1 MVSRQLNLFQCWN
14 EPLTVFT
21 PPTFDMGV
29 IRSLFKKGVGTEIIA
44 SDSPPNCGM
53 DVIAIIYRN
62 WKEVMMKRKCEQSCV
77 WQDVQGANPLVIN
90 LCHVSFVRANIGN
103 EKQTADK
110 SPPTN
115 QPTLGDPL
123 QICSLDKSNQ
133 NPPTHRTTCLSTF

>member
-53 DVIAIIYRN
+53 DVIPIICRN
-62 WKEVMMKRKCEQSCV
+62 CRDVMMKRKCEQSCV
-77 WQDVQGANPLVIN
+77 WQDVQGANSLVIN
-90 LCHVSFVRANIGN
+90 LCHVSIVG
-103 EKQTADK
+103 KQWE
-110 SPPTN
+110 
-115 QPTLGDPL
+115 
-123 QICSLDKSNQ
+123 
-133 NPPTHRTTCLSTF
+133 